1 MTDETLTVEGD
12 NQEAATD
19 DNQSLL
25 NVKSIEPETEE
36 YEAPPHV
43 EGDEPEAVAEP
54 AEKPEYID
62 DQFWNAEKGE
72 LDAEKLA
79 TSYKELRAKMSAGKH
94 KAPADGKYS
103 VDELGDIDADDPMLA
118 DFLDIAKDEG
128 FSQDQFERLTK
139 FYLESQGALNE
150 EIKYRRDEE
159 MGKLGRNAEKIIGS
173 MDAWLTKFGTSGTLS
188 NDELEAI
195 ANASNNATFINA
207 MNKIRRSYGESDIP
221 PASASMDVGATTMDE
236 IQELMADPRYGQDM
250 AYTSRV
256 EKKVYALHGESF

>member
-1 MTDETLTVEGD
+1 MADETLTVEGD
-12 NQEAATD
+12 NQEAPND

-25 NVKSIEPETEE
+25 NVKPSEESSEE

-43 EGDEPEAVAEP
+43 ESDEPEAESEP
-54 AEKPEYID
+54 VEKPEYIE

-103 VDELGDIDADDPMLA
+103 VDELGDIDAEDPMLA

-139 FYLESQGALNE
+139 FYLESQGALEE
-150 EIKYRRDEE
+150 EIKYRKDEE
-159 MGKLGRNAEKIIGS
+159 ISKLGRNAEKIIAS
-173 MDAWLTKFGTSGTLS
+173 MDSWLQKFGTAGTLN

-207 MNKIRRSYGESDIP
+207 MNKIRRSYGEADIP
-221 PASASMDVGATTMDE
+221 PASASMDVGATTLDE
-236 IQELMADPRYGQDM
+236 IQEMMADPRYGVDM
-250 AYTSRV
+250 AYTSRI
-256 EKKVYALHGESF
+256 EKKVYELHGETF